1 MNSDPHHPQCLEQF
15 LIHSRCSIGIY
26 YIEKEDTLVRSRS
39 QHSSRSLTKGYSG
52 LCPTIFIPI
61 SFFPP
66 RRTNKHS
73 HHSPICLSFMRFL
86 CIIFDVSCFCHY
98 IYLLYLLACLFFIL
112 TAKAAQNCRWVS
124 WSAGDSGAPLTCQE
138 TVIRWGRW
146 YRSEGTLTNT

>member
-86 CIIFDVSCFCHY
+86 CIIFDCVM
-98 IYLLYLLACLFFIL
+98 LLSLHIPALFTSMFIL
-112 TAKAAQNCRWVS
+112 HTHCKSCSELQMSVMECWRLRCPTHMP
-124 WSAGDSGAPLTCQE
+124 GDGD
-138 TVIRWGRW
+138 
-146 YRSEGTLTNT
+146 TLR

>member
-1 MNSDPHHPQCLEQF
+1 MCASKHTHTHTHTLHFLLPEHNRKEYNQLSFPLQF
-15 LIHSRCSIGIY
+15 TARKRFKFRNARLIHSRCSIGIY

-52 LCPTIFIPI
+52 LCPTIFIPL

-66 RRTNKHS
+66 RRTKKHS

-112 TAKAAQNCRWVS
+112 TAKAAQNCR
-124 WSAGDSGAPLTCQE
+124 
-138 TVIRWGRW
+138 
-146 YRSEGTLTNT
+146 